1 MRRVIAIG
9 AVLTGLLLAG
19 CGGDDDDPATTAT
32 SGANPP
38 NGAAPPG
45 GSSSQ
50 SAAGF
55 PPAFIECMAD
65 KGVDVSSVDTIHGPA
80 AQEAFYACLPYLHG
94 GASP

>member
-1 MRRVIAIG
+1 MRRVMAIG

-19 CGGDDDDPATTAT
+19 CGGDDDDPTTTADSGVT
-32 SGANPP
+32 SPSGV
-38 NGAAPPG
+38 APPS
-45 GSSSQ
+45 GSSSP

-65 KGVDVSSVDTIHGPA
+65 KGVDVSTVDTIHGPA

-94 GASP
+94 GAAP